1 MDQKN
6 DIMKID
12 RIIKL
17 SAKAPEGVIRFV
29 SEQKLALAEGKRT
42 SIVTITRT
50 GIFTDPRYGE
60 FEISKDMLLAM
71 VSNFKN
77 NAYGQDIFID
87 VAHRPDDGAAAKVV
101 NLSVKGNRLC
111 AAVEWT
117 EYGIKAVKDRG
128 FQYLSAEFH
137 QNFKDNEAGL
147 EHGPTLLGAGLTVRP
162 VIKHL
167 DPVRL
172 SEGQP
177 QPVLIHPELLKKLAE
192 EANMNLQALL
202 LSLTT
207 ALSNFKL
214 SEPIVTQLVGAF
226 EETAKTLGE
235 DEAKIQGLYAQFEQT
250 GKTLS
255 EQDHGTVNLS
265 ITAPEG
271 GAQLSEGD
279 INALLDKREQTKAA
293 SAVKLAET
301 LTANQAIFTTLLA
314 ESESIKSLDEDTR
327 KTLAEAV
334 EMVTA
339 DMTEPQIK
347 KLAEHQIK
355 LGTSMSVANQLGGM
369 GYAPAGMVRI
379 SQTDQ
384 RTALSLQEKINAGL
398 KQTSQ
403 AGVGK
408 LNLSEKASPFVEKV
422 LAEFDRMNAPAIQ
435 REAVL
440 LSGGSTATSD
450 TSLPIGFQRT
460 VIREALSDLRVLE
473 LVNTLTDFSATA
485 TTQIPYETRDGSAV
499 LNDGI
504 VYENQPIHRASVSQA
519 MDTAYILPMKIA
531 FIISNEVMHFS
542 RTSGIDWDAYARNI
556 ESNARFM
563 RELVVRRICN
573 EIQRSA
579 DSYLASDITT
589 EAIDG
594 QLDGSTISTIKT
606 AQFPIV
612 RPHQQRDLQGNPVGA
627 EENPISVRLNGAAIG
642 AYDGSGNQ
650 AAATYYRVTSYNLG
664 YIQYVDEAGVPV
676 TPADAA
682 GADDVSY
689 SYATNI
695 AKVDTN
701 LGSLTVEKR
710 MNDVLRTVGA
720 RKALLNADRFINP
733 DFMLMSPVLNDG
745 ITNAEQFYTSN
756 KKAGTDQTA
765 AGDLETIK
773 NIPAWA
779 TNAPNVDLGDERI
792 IMGQRGTTTYT
803 VAKPFQTGMPFE
815 AVDSNGV
822 PTGQKQAY
830 GEEYSAIK
838 TPTPIRNRLTSVLA
852 FSFTGR

>member
-1 MDQKN
+1 
-6 DIMKID
+6 MKID

-17 SAKAPEGVIRFV
+17 SAKASEGVIRFV

-42 SIVTITRT
+42 SIVTVTRT
-50 GIFTDPRYGE
+50 GTFTDPRYGE

-87 VAHRPDDGAAAKVV
+87 VAHKPDDGAAGKII

-177 QPVLIHPELLKKLAE
+177 HPVLIHPELLKKLAE
-192 EANMNLQALL
+192 EATMNLQALL

-207 ALSNFKL
+207 ALTGFKL
-214 SEPIVTQLVGAF
+214 SEAIVTQLVGAF

-235 DEAKIQGLYAQFEQT
+235 DEAKIKGLYDQFEQT

-255 EQDHGTVNLS
+255 EQAAGAGAGEINLS
-265 ITAPEG
+265 INTPEG
-271 GAQLSEGD
+271 GKTLSESD

-301 LTANQAIFTTLLA
+301 VTANQAIFTTLLA

-327 KTLAEAV
+327 KTLGEAV

-355 LGTSMSVANQLGGM
+355 LGTSMSVNAQLGSM
-369 GYAPAGMVRI
+369 GYAPAGTVRI

-408 LNLSEKASPFVEKV
+408 LKLAEKASPFVEKV
-422 LAEFDRMNAPAIQ
+422 LSEFDRMNAPAIQ

-440 LSGGSTATSD
+440 LSGGSTAISD

-542 RTSGIDWDAYARNI
+542 RASGIDWDAYARNV

-579 DSYLASDITT
+579 DAYLAADISN

-594 QLDGSTISTIKT
+594 QLDGSTVSTIKT

-612 RPHQQRDLQGNPVGA
+612 RPHQQRDLKGNPVGTA
-627 EENPISVRLNGAAIG
+627 ENPITVRLNGAAIG
-642 AYDGSGNQ
+642 AYDGSGTQ
-650 AAATYYRVTSYNLG
+650 AAATYYRVTNYNLG

-695 AKVDTN
+695 AKVDTDV
-701 LGSLTVEKR
+701 GSLTVEKR

-720 RKALLNADRFINP
+720 RKAILNADRFINP

-852 FSFTGR
+852 YSSSGR

>member
-1 MDQKN
+1 
-6 DIMKID
+6 MKID

-17 SAKAPEGVIRFV
+17 SAKASEGVIRFV

-42 SIVTITRT
+42 SIVTVTRT
-50 GIFTDPRYGE
+50 GTFTDPRYGE

-87 VAHRPDDGAAAKVV
+87 VAHKPDDGAAGKII

-177 QPVLIHPELLKKLAE
+177 HPVLIHPELLKKLAE
-192 EANMNLQALL
+192 EATMNLQALL

-207 ALSNFKL
+207 ALTGFKL
-214 SEPIVTQLVGAF
+214 SEAIVTQLVGAF

-235 DEAKIQGLYAQFEQT
+235 DEAKIKGLYDQFEQT

-255 EQDHGTVNLS
+255 EQAAGAGAGEINLS
-265 ITAPEG
+265 INAPEG
-271 GAQLSEGD
+271 GKTLSESD

-327 KTLAEAV
+327 KTLGEAV

-355 LGTSMSVANQLGGM
+355 LGTSMSVNAQLGSM
-369 GYAPAGMVRI
+369 GYAPAGTVRI

-408 LNLSEKASPFVEKV
+408 LKLAEKASPFVEKV
-422 LAEFDRMNAPAIQ
+422 LSEFDRMNAPAIQ

-440 LSGGSTATSD
+440 LSGGSTAISD

-504 VYENQPIHRASVSQA
+504 VYENQPIYRASVSQA

-542 RTSGIDWDAYARNI
+542 RASGIDWDAYARNV

-579 DSYLASDITT
+579 DAYLAADITT
-589 EAIDG
+589 EAIDS
-594 QLDGSTISTIKT
+594 QLDGSTVSTIKT

-612 RPHQQRDLQGNPVGA
+612 RPHQQRDLQGNAVGT
-627 EENPISVRLNGAAIG
+627 EENPITVRLNGAAIG
-642 AYDGSGNQ
+642 AYDGSGTQ
-650 AAATYYRVTSYNLG
+650 AAATYYRVTNYNLG

-695 AKVDTN
+695 AKVDTDV
-701 LGSLTVEKR
+701 GSLTVEKR

-720 RKALLNADRFINP
+720 RKAILNADRFINP

-756 KKAGTDQTA
+756 KKAGTDQTE

-852 FSFTGR
+852 YSSSGR

>member
-1 MDQKN
+1 
-6 DIMKID
+6 MKID

-17 SAKAPEGVIRFV
+17 SAKASEGVIRFV

-42 SIVTITRT
+42 SIVTVTRT
-50 GIFTDPRYGE
+50 GTFTDPRYGE

-71 VSNFKN
+71 VSNFKS

-87 VAHRPDDGAAAKVV
+87 VAHKPDDGAAGKII

-177 QPVLIHPELLKKLAE
+177 HPVLIHPELLKKLAE
-192 EANMNLQALL
+192 EATMNLQALL

-207 ALSNFKL
+207 ALTGFKL
-214 SEPIVTQLVGAF
+214 SEAIVTQLVGAF

-235 DEAKIQGLYAQFEQT
+235 DEAKIKGLYDQFEQT

-255 EQDHGTVNLS
+255 EQAAGAGAGEINLS
-265 ITAPEG
+265 INTPEG
-271 GAQLSEGD
+271 GKTLSESD
-279 INALLDKREQTKAA
+279 INTLLDKREQTKAA

-327 KTLAEAV
+327 KTLGEAV

-355 LGTSMSVANQLGGM
+355 LGTSMSVNAQLGSM
-369 GYAPAGMVRI
+369 GYAPAGTVRI

-408 LNLSEKASPFVEKV
+408 LKLAEKASPFVEKV
-422 LAEFDRMNAPAIQ
+422 LSEFDRMNAPAIQ

-531 FIISNEVMHFS
+531 FIISNELMHFS
-542 RTSGIDWDAYARNI
+542 RTSGIDWDAYARNV

-579 DSYLASDITT
+579 DAYLAADITT
-589 EAIDG
+589 EAIDS
-594 QLDGSTISTIKT
+594 QLDGSTVSTIKT

-612 RPHQQRDLQGNPVGA
+612 RPHQQRDLQGNAVGT
-627 EENPISVRLNGAAIG
+627 EENPITVRLNGAAIG
-642 AYDGSGNQ
+642 AYDGSGTQ
-650 AAATYYRVTSYNLG
+650 AAATYYRVTNYNLG

-695 AKVDTN
+695 AKVDTDV
-701 LGSLTVEKR
+701 GSLTVEKR

-720 RKALLNADRFINP
+720 RKAILNADRFINP

-756 KKAGTDQTA
+756 KKAGTDQTE

-852 FSFTGR
+852 YSSSGR

>member
-1 MDQKN
+1 
-6 DIMKID
+6 MKID

-42 SIVTITRT
+42 SIVTVTRT
-50 GIFTDPRYGE
+50 GTFTDPRYGE

-87 VAHRPDDGAAAKVV
+87 VAHKPDDGAAGKII

-177 QPVLIHPELLKKLAE
+177 HPVLIHPELLKKLAE
-192 EANMNLQALL
+192 EATMNLQALL

-207 ALSNFKL
+207 ALTGFKL
-214 SEPIVTQLVGAF
+214 SEAIVTQLVGAF
-226 EETAKTLGE
+226 EETSKTLGE
-235 DEAKIQGLYAQFEQT
+235 DEAKIKGLYDQFEQT

-255 EQDHGTVNLS
+255 EQAAGVGAGEINLS
-265 ITAPEG
+265 INAPEG
-271 GAQLSEGD
+271 GKTLSESD
-279 INALLDKREQTKAA
+279 INTLLDKREQTKAA

-327 KTLAEAV
+327 KTLGEAV

-355 LGTSMSVANQLGGM
+355 LGTSMSVNAQLGSM
-369 GYAPAGMVRI
+369 GYAPAGTVRI

-408 LNLSEKASPFVEKV
+408 LKLAEKASPFVEKV
-422 LAEFDRMNAPAIQ
+422 LSEFDRMNAPAIQ

-504 VYENQPIHRASVSQA
+504 VYENQPIHRASISQA

-542 RTSGIDWDAYARNI
+542 RASGIDWDAYARNV

-579 DSYLASDITT
+579 DAYLAADITT

-594 QLDGSTISTIKT
+594 QLDGSTVSTIKT

-612 RPHQQRDLQGNPVGA
+612 RPHQQRDLQGNAVGT
-627 EENPISVRLNGAAIG
+627 EENPITVRLNGAAIG
-642 AYDGSGNQ
+642 AYDGSGTQ
-650 AAATYYRVTSYNLG
+650 TAATYYRVTNYNLG

-695 AKVDTN
+695 AKVDTDV
-701 LGSLTVEKR
+701 GSLTVEKR

-720 RKALLNADRFINP
+720 RKAILNADRFINP

-756 KKAGTDQTA
+756 KKAGTDQTE

-852 FSFTGR
+852 YSSSGR

>member
-1 MDQKN
+1 
-6 DIMKID
+6 MKID

-17 SAKAPEGVIRFV
+17 SAKASEGVIRFV

-42 SIVTITRT
+42 SIVTVTRT
-50 GIFTDPRYGE
+50 GTFTDPRYGE

-87 VAHRPDDGAAAKVV
+87 VAHKPDDGAAAKVV

-192 EANMNLQALL
+192 EATMNLQALL

-207 ALSNFKL
+207 ALTGFKL
-214 SEPIVTQLVGAF
+214 SEAIVTQLVGAF

-235 DEAKIQGLYAQFEQT
+235 DEAKIKGLYDQFEQT

-255 EQDHGTVNLS
+255 EQAAGAGAGEINLS
-265 ITAPEG
+265 INAPEG
-271 GAQLSEGD
+271 GKTLSESD

-327 KTLAEAV
+327 KTLGEAV

-355 LGTSMSVANQLGGM
+355 LGTSMSVNAQLGSM
-369 GYAPAGMVRI
+369 GYAPAGTVRI

-408 LNLSEKASPFVEKV
+408 LKLAEKASPFVEKV
-422 LAEFDRMNAPAIQ
+422 LSEFDRMNAPAIQ

-519 MDTAYILPMKIA
+519 TDTAYILPMKIA

-542 RTSGIDWDAYARNI
+542 RASGIDWDAYARNV

-579 DSYLASDITT
+579 DAYLAADITT
-589 EAIDG
+589 EAIDS
-594 QLDGSTISTIKT
+594 QLDGSTVSTIKT

-612 RPHQQRDLQGNPVGA
+612 RPHQQRDLKGNPVGTA
-627 EENPISVRLNGAAIG
+627 ENPITVRLNGAAIG
-642 AYDGSGNQ
+642 AYDGSGTQ
-650 AAATYYRVTSYNLG
+650 AAATYYRVTNYNLG

-695 AKVDTN
+695 AKVDTDV
-701 LGSLTVEKR
+701 GSLTVEKR

-720 RKALLNADRFINP
+720 RKAILNADRFINP

-852 FSFTGR
+852 YSSSGR

>member
-1 MDQKN
+1 
-6 DIMKID
+6 MKID

-42 SIVTITRT
+42 SIVTVTRT
-50 GIFTDPRYGE
+50 GTFTDPRYGE

-87 VAHRPDDGAAAKVV
+87 VAHKPDDGAAGKII

-177 QPVLIHPELLKKLAE
+177 HPVLIHPELLKKLAE
-192 EANMNLQALL
+192 EATMNLQALL

-207 ALSNFKL
+207 ALTGFKL
-214 SEPIVTQLVGAF
+214 SEAIVTQLVGAF

-235 DEAKIQGLYAQFEQT
+235 DEAKIKGLYDQFEQT

-255 EQDHGTVNLS
+255 EQAAGAGAGEINLS
-265 ITAPEG
+265 INTPEG
-271 GAQLSEGD
+271 GKTLSESD

-327 KTLAEAV
+327 KTLGEAV

-355 LGTSMSVANQLGGM
+355 LGTSMSVNAQLGSM
-369 GYAPAGMVRI
+369 GYAPAGTVRI

-384 RTALSLQEKINAGL
+384 RTARSLQEKINAGL

-408 LNLSEKASPFVEKV
+408 LKLAEKASPFVEKV
-422 LAEFDRMNAPAIQ
+422 LSEFDRMNAPAIQ

-519 MDTAYILPMKIA
+519 TDTAYILPMKIA

-542 RTSGIDWDAYARNI
+542 RASGIDWDAYARNV

-579 DSYLASDITT
+579 DAYLAADITT
-589 EAIDG
+589 EAIDS
-594 QLDGSTISTIKT
+594 QLDGSTVSTIKT

-612 RPHQQRDLQGNPVGA
+612 RPHQQRDLQGNAVGT
-627 EENPISVRLNGAAIG
+627 EENPITVRLNGAAIG
-642 AYDGSGNQ
+642 AYDGSGTQ
-650 AAATYYRVTSYNLG
+650 AAATYYRVINYNLG

-695 AKVDTN
+695 AKVDTDV
-701 LGSLTVEKR
+701 GSLTVEKR

-720 RKALLNADRFINP
+720 RKAILNADRFINP

-756 KKAGTDQTA
+756 KKAGTDQTE

-852 FSFTGR
+852 YSSSGR